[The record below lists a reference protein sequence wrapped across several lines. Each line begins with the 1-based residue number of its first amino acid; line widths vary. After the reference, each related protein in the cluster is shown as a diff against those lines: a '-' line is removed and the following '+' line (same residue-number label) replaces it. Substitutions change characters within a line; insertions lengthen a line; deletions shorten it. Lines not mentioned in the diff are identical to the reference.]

1 MPVTYKIANGN
12 NMPVQAPLIPDPF
25 VPYECP
31 GNVTLSVLCRTDR
44 AILEAYLAPTP
55 FTPLSD
61 LYVVYASD
69 FSNCDKVAFMDAGIT
84 IPVLFEGVQGATYL
98 FEYEDN
104 DSAIAAGRDLW
115 GYPKKFADIDLTLEG
130 DKATARVVRQGTEI
144 MAIAADFS
152 SETPFDMPK
161 MAPHFNTHVQ
171 PGPDGKVLSRR
182 VIRRDTSPDFQL
194 ARNRMGAAEVR
205 LESLPQDPLGAFVPQ
220 EIFGAVLTQGDF
232 FATEANGW
240 GETVLELP

>member
-1 MPVTYKIANGN
+1 MPMTYKVANGN

-25 VPYECP
+25 VPYQCP
-31 GNVTLSVLCRTDR
+31 GNATLSVFCRTDK
-44 AILEAYLAPTP
+44 AVLEEFLAPTP

-69 FSNCDKVAFMDAGIT
+69 FSNCDKVPFMDAGIT
-84 IPVLFEGVQGATYL
+84 IPISFEGTEGVTYL

-115 GYPKKFADIDLTLEG
+115 GYPKKFADISLTLDG
-130 DKATARVVRQGTEI
+130 DRASAAVVRQGTEI
-144 MAIAADFS
+144 LSIAADFS
-152 SETPFDMPK
+152 RETSFPLPK
-161 MAPHFNTHVQ
+161 LAPHFNMHVQ

-182 VIRRDTSPDFQL
+182 IIRRDTSPDFKL
-194 ARNRMGAAEVR
+194 RRNRMGAAQVR
-205 LESLPQDPLGAFVPQ
+205 LQSWSQDPLGAFAPK
-220 EIFGAVLTQGDF
+220 EILGAMLTEGDF

-240 GETVLELP
+240 GRTVRELA